1 MEIKKGI
8 AVSPGVVIASAVV
21 LESGEY
27 RIPYRTVPD
36 DQESAELEK
45 LREAFD
51 SSVAELNSLR
61 EATAQQLGSD
71 IASIFDF
78 HYGVLTQ
85 GRLREQIA
93 SLIHQQKYSAAYAVR
108 EALRAYQRRF
118 LKMQD
123 QLLRERYKDVRDIE
137 RRLLRHL
144 VGQQSEDLSQLAGP
158 TILVAHDLT
167 PSQSANLAKTQV
179 VGVAMDVGGL
189 TSHTAIVVRSMGVPA
204 VMGLQNI
211 STSVTTGDTVILDG
225 TKGLIIVGPDEAMLA
240 EYRAE
245 EKRIAAMTS
254 GLTELRDKPAV
265 TQDGVQVSLV
275 ANIEFPYEA
284 VSCIGKGAEGIGLYR
299 TEFLYLKSEIEP
311 TEQEHYEVYTQV
323 LTATQGRPVTIRT
336 LDLGADKYTRAQQ
349 REPERNPFLGL
360 RSIRYCLQNLQ
371 MFKVQ
376 LRAILRSSLA
386 GDARIMFPLISSI
399 MELRQAKMALG
410 DAMEDLEEMNVPFR
424 RDMPVGIMIETPA
437 AAVQIK
443 ELLRE
448 ADFISIGTNDLIQY
462 TLAVDRG
469 NERVASLYTGAH
481 PAVLRMLRDVV
492 REANRA
498 NVPCSL
504 CGEIAGEPMFVLFL
518 LGIGLRQFSMA
529 PGDIPEIKN
538 IIRSTTMARAVRI
551 AKRALS
557 FDTDR
562 QVTNY
567 LRDETRR
574 IAPESL

>member
-240 EYRAE
+240 EY
-245 EKRIAAMTS
+245 
-254 GLTELRDKPAV
+254 
-265 TQDGVQVSLV
+265 
-275 ANIEFPYEA
+275 
-284 VSCIGKGAEGIGLYR
+284 
-299 TEFLYLKSEIEP
+299 
-311 TEQEHYEVYTQV
+311 
-323 LTATQGRPVTIRT
+323 
-336 LDLGADKYTRAQQ
+336 
-349 REPERNPFLGL
+349 
-360 RSIRYCLQNLQ
+360 
-371 MFKVQ
+371 
-376 LRAILRSSLA
+376 
-386 GDARIMFPLISSI
+386 
-399 MELRQAKMALG
+399 
-410 DAMEDLEEMNVPFR
+410 
-424 RDMPVGIMIETPA
+424 
-437 AAVQIK
+437 
-443 ELLRE
+443 
-448 ADFISIGTNDLIQY
+448 
-462 TLAVDRG
+462 
-469 NERVASLYTGAH
+469 
-481 PAVLRMLRDVV
+481 
-492 REANRA
+492 
-498 NVPCSL
+498 
-504 CGEIAGEPMFVLFL
+504 
-518 LGIGLRQFSMA
+518 
-529 PGDIPEIKN
+529 
-538 IIRSTTMARAVRI
+538 
-551 AKRALS
+551 
-557 FDTDR
+557 
-562 QVTNY
+562 
-567 LRDETRR
+567 
-574 IAPESL
+574 